1 MNKLEQTRQATEL
14 LDARA
19 IGFQDWAAR
28 VLGEDYRDVY
38 SDEYL
43 RRAAKIFSIFI
54 NSVAHDENGAADD
67 KNVEILQQLREAKAE
82 LEKERIKIRTEN
94 LEYAANRREVARQR
108 FRLKPIINSISLI
121 ITALPA
127 L

>member
-38 SDEYL
+38 SDGYL

-54 NSVAHDENGAADD
+54 KTAPMMKMVQRMIKMSKFYNS
-67 KNVEILQQLREAKAE
+67 
-82 LEKERIKIRTEN
+82 
-94 LEYAANRREVARQR
+94 
-108 FRLKPIINSISLI
+108 
-121 ITALPA
+121 
-127 L
+127 